1 MRLEGTLTTTEQG
14 KRMADFGYEQTV
26 KYEVARGLLASK
38 RARLA
43 QMLGRERSLN
53 RSDQSELMRIRAEMR
68 VVARAMRALDVGDEA
83 QLDRAIALN
92 SHL

>member
-1 MRLEGTLTTTEQG
+1 
-14 KRMADFGYEQTV
+14 MADFGYEQTV

-53 RSDQSELMRIRAEMR
+53 SGDQSELKRIRAEMR

-92 SHL
+92 SRLSAR

>member
-1 MRLEGTLTTTEQG
+1 
-14 KRMADFGYEQTV
+14 MADFGYEQTV

-53 RSDQSELMRIRAEMR
+53 SGDQSELMRIRAEMR

-92 SHL
+92 SRLSAR